1 MQNSTYFAQNIISI
15 VPVNSSILPEEVESI
30 LDIEFAPIVWLGVLI
45 VFAQYLESEYE
56 SNLMSLATIPAW
68 RPQQHIGILAN

>member
-30 LDIEFAPIVWLGVLI
+30 LDIEFAPIV
-45 VFAQYLESEYE
+45 
-56 SNLMSLATIPAW
+56 
-68 RPQQHIGILAN
+68 